1 MPEATCYNK
10 REINQMDAI
19 LLREITADQ
28 IKSDLP
34 EFGPG
39 DTLRIHVRVV
49 EGEKERVQI
58 FEGDVLQRKGSG
70 VHATFTVRKVTQG
83 IAVERIFPLHSPRIA
98 KIERTRQGRVR
109 RARLF
114 YLRDRKG
121 RAARIREKR

>member
-1 MPEATCYNK
+1 
-10 REINQMDAI
+10 MDAT

-34 EFGPG
+34 EFGAG
-39 DTLRIHVRVV
+39 DTLRVHVRVI

-58 FEGDVLQRKGSG
+58 FEGDVLQRRGSG
-70 VHATFTVRKVTQG
+70 AHETFTVRKVTQG
-83 IAVERIFPLHSPRIA
+83 IAVERIFPVHSPRIA
-98 KIERTRQGRVR
+98 KIERTRIGRVR